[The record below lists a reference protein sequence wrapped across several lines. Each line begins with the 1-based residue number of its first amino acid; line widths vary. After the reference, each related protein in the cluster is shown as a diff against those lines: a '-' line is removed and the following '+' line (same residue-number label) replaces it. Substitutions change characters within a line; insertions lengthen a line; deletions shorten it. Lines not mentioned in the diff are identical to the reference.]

1 MILMAGKRGRLPGS
15 VIRDNIV
22 DLLNVLGESHGY
34 DIYRHYKK
42 LFATAS
48 LRSIYYHLKKGT
60 ELGVFE
66 FTGVEKV
73 EGDFSWG
80 SGVERRKF
88 KLGANARPK
97 AEAKLKESVKK
108 LNL

>member
-1 MILMAGKRGRLPGS
+1 M
-15 VIRDNIV
+15 
-22 DLLNVLGESHGY
+22 
-34 DIYRHYKK
+34 
-42 LFATAS
+42 
-48 LRSIYYHLKKGT
+48 
-60 ELGVFE
+60 FE

-88 KLGANARPK
+88 KLGSNARPK